1 MKYRDLHGLVNY
13 GLLLLPRKHD
23 RDAIPIIHE
32 TPKRLFCRFGV
43 LSSVAP
49 IAVLDFL
56 RAARFVLLLRSE
68 GCAVERLPC
77 LSQVHHHLSAGQEW
91 RWLCRGRW
99 DRTCLRSALQVL
111 RQHQHC
117 NPSLPA

>member
-43 LSSVAP
+43 QRLGGSHVELAHASSATDCYPAHIVAKRRVFLTKTNCYFST
-49 IAVLDFL
+49 AVF
-56 RAARFVLLLRSE
+56 FYLRS
-68 GCAVERLPC
+68 
-77 LSQVHHHLSAGQEW
+77 
-91 RWLCRGRW
+91 
-99 DRTCLRSALQVL
+99 DF
-111 RQHQHC
+111 
-117 NPSLPA
+117 

>member
-49 IAVLDFL
+49 LAVLDFL

-68 GCAVERLPC
+68 GCVVEGFPRLA
-77 LSQVHHHLSAGQEW
+77 LVHHHLSAGSE
-91 RWLCRGRW
+91 
-99 DRTCLRSALQVL
+99 
-111 RQHQHC
+111 
-117 NPSLPA
+117 